1 MFGCSWWDAIILD
14 ITQLEVDILSIITLT
29 DFRMHLF
36 ELRKTIS
43 EFMINKQIVY
53 LPFKWTK
60 ITCVQ
65 NL

>member
-1 MFGCSWWDAIILD
+1 MILD
-14 ITQLEVDILSIITLT
+14 IAQLEVDILSIMTLT

-53 LPFKWTK
+53 LPFK
-60 ITCVQ
+60 
-65 NL
+65 